1 MPTIWIQD
9 GFRFFFFS
17 NEHEP
22 LHVHIEKGDSAAKF
36 NLIPV
41 ALVKNEGMKSKDLKK
56 AEAIIVERQQE
67 FITKWKSYFN

>member
-22 LHVHIEKGDSAAKF
+22 LHVHVEKGDSAAKF

-41 ALVKNEGMKSKDLKK
+41 SLTKNEGMKNKDLRR
-56 AEAIIVERQQE
+56 AEVIIIEHQQA
-67 FITKWKSYFN
+67 FIAKWKSYFN

>member
-1 MPTIWIQD
+1 MPTIWTQD

-22 LHVHIEKGDSAAKF
+22 LHVHVEKGDAAAKF

-41 ALVKNEGMKSKDLKK
+41 SLVKNERMKAKDIKK
-56 AEAIIVERQQE
+56 AEAIILENQE
-67 FITKWKSYFN
+67 YFITKWKAYFH

>member
-22 LHVHIEKGDSAAKF
+22 LHVHVEKGDSAAKF

-41 ALVKNEGMKSKDLKK
+41 SLVKNEGMKNKDLRR
-56 AEAIIVERQQE
+56 AETIIVENQQE
-67 FITKWKSYFN
+67 FIAKWRSYFN

>member
-22 LHVHIEKGDSAAKF
+22 LHVHIEKGDSAAHF

-41 ALVKNEGMKSKDLKK
+41 SLVKNEGMKAKDLKR
-56 AEAIIVERQQE
+56 AETIIFEKQQD
-67 FITKWKSYFN
+67 FISKWKSYFN

>member
-22 LHVHIEKGDSAAKF
+22 LHVHVERGDSAAKF
-36 NLIPV
+36 NLIPIS
-41 ALVKNEGMKSKDLKK
+41 LVKNEGMKNKDLKK
-56 AEAIIVERQQE
+56 AEAIITERQQE
-67 FITKWKSYFN
+67 FISKWKSYFS